1 MKYMYTCYVLINIYF
16 LCTYKYIQYYVL
28 YIGGISGFGSFSI
41 PAEELAATGDI
52 SGHNSDPPSGSDPSC
67 AIYGTL
73 GNIYIYV

>member
-1 MKYMYTCYVLINIYF
+1 MYLQIYT
-16 LCTYKYIQYYVL
+16 LYYVL